1 MPNVD
6 ESMDE
11 LMSAQAAESDTGS
24 DMAQPEENASALE
37 ESKQSST
44 DEAPSDPLNEML
56 NNLTKVPEEVPAE
69 TEKPDGTAGEPGGGN
84 SAIQKAKPEEKTTAN
99 APRATNSQKESAAG
113 AQQEKKEAAKTP
125 ETDEQL
131 MSELNNPRSKARMQT
146 ILAERKQA
154 IDASQRF
161 LQAVQGAGY
170 DDETFG
176 QVLQFGRLLSSEARE
191 DKVQALQMLDKVREN
206 IARDIGEPV
215 AGIDVLADEAPDLKQ
230 KVASL
235 EMTEE
240 GALEVLRARKLEQAR
255 QARYQS
261 EQAQQQNQ
269 QQTIANIER
278 ARQEIVS
285 FAQTRANELDFAPKM
300 QAIKE
305 WLQDPEHMQSLVSQ
319 PPAQWRSAI
328 AFLYQNI
335 AVRKVQPRS
344 PQPLTSTNIARG
356 RLAMKPGDPRGS
368 LENTLKNLGI

>member
-24 DMAQPEENASALE
+24 DMAQPEENASAPE

-69 TEKPDGTAGEPGGGN
+69 AAKPVDTAEEN
-84 SAIQKAKPEEKTTAN
+84 SAIQEAKPEEETAAN
-99 APRATNSQKESAAG
+99 APRATNSQEESAAG
-113 AQQEKKEAAKTP
+113 AQQEKKETVKTP

-255 QARYQS
+255 QARYQA

-269 QQTIANIER
+269 QQTMVNIER